1 MDCSAAG
8 LTQSGLQ
15 EGIQWRI
22 KETARPKIAA
32 ARLSAKAT
40 VGCTFGSGKRAR
52 CPSRATRRALSRSA
66 TRFAP
71 APAACAKNISRR
83 SMARR
88 PLRHPPAPHPKLLL
102 LKHLRRKLLLPD
114 PERIHGPLGSGR
126 AK

>member
-22 KETARPKIAA
+22 KEIAKPKIAA

-40 VGCTFGSGKRAR
+40 VGCTFGSGKRVR
-52 CPSRATRRALSRSA
+52 CPSLATRRALSRSA
-66 TRFAP
+66 TRYAP

-88 PLRHPPAPHPKLLL
+88 PLRYPLAQRP
-102 LKHLRRKLLLPD
+102 RLLLPRHPRLKLPLLD
-114 PERIHGPLGSGR
+114 P
-126 AK
+126 